1 MDKFKVS
8 KRHED
13 VRIIVNLN
21 FQFSLLYCVSLLYY
35 IYKKKKKI
43 DKVSFKI
50 MEVKLIGERRNKQR
64 SIIVHIS
71 KYDKINYTRIGIN
84 LIEIDIEKKSS
95 FHITFRR
102 TEN

>member
-1 MDKFKVS
+1 MN
-8 KRHED
+8 EE
-13 VRIIVNLN
+13 IN
-21 FQFSLLYCVSLLYY
+21 
-35 IYKKKKKI
+35 
-43 DKVSFKI
+43 
-50 MEVKLIGERRNKQR
+50 R

-71 KYDKINYTRIGIN
+71 KYDKINYTQIEIN